1 MGSNWLDL
9 NDNLNAQIGVVS
21 TLFLAVLALL
31 WLRRGSKANPPLP
44 PGPRGFPIVGYLPFL
59 AGDLHRQ
66 FTQLST
72 LYGPIYKLWLGG
84 QLCVVVNSPS
94 LVKEVVR
101 DKDVIFANRDPIIA
115 IMVATY
121 GGRDIVLSP
130 YGPEWKKMRK
140 IFVREMLSNTIL
152 DNLYSLR
159 REEVKKS
166 IKNVYEKIGE
176 EIDIGDLGFVTVINA
191 VMSML
196 WGGKLEGENVAI
208 VDGVEFKRAAG
219 KLMVLFGRPN
229 VSDFF
234 PAIAWLDLQG
244 IERETREI
252 KDLFEVMFD
261 SAIEKR
267 RKLNNME
274 ETRDGDERKDFLQ
287 FLLELHDAEMS
298 ITTDQL
304 KALLMDTVVGGTDTT
319 TTVVEWTMAELL
331 KHPKVMK
338 KVQEELTRVV
348 GLNKTIEEFHLSQL
362 TYLNAAIKETFRL
375 HPTLPFLV
383 PRCPSQSATIGGF
396 HVPKGTRVFL
406 NVWAIQRDPSIWEDP
421 LEFRPERFLN
431 DPNKYDYSGNNFH
444 FFPFGSGRRL
454 CAGLPLAERM
464 MVYILAS
471 FLHSFD
477 WKLPPGGKLEL
488 SDRFGIVT
496 KKSEPLIAIPTPRL
510 SNLELYR

>member
-1 MGSNWLDL
+1 MDL
-9 NDNLNAQIGVVS
+9 NDNQNAQIGVVS
-21 TLFLAVLALL
+21 IIFLAVLALL
-31 WLRRGSKANPPLP
+31 WLRRGNKANPPLP

-84 QLCVVVNSPS
+84 KLCVVVSSPS

-101 DKDVIFANRDPIIA
+101 DKDTIFANHDPITA
-115 IMVATY
+115 LAVASY
-121 GGRDIVLSP
+121 GGHDILVPP
-130 YGPEWKKMRK
+130 YGPEWKKLRK
-140 IFVREMLSNTIL
+140 IFVRGMLSNTIL

-166 IKNVYEKIGE
+166 IKNVFEKIGE
-176 EIDIGDLGFVTVINA
+176 EIDIGDLSFVTVINA
-191 VMSML
+191 VMSMI
-196 WGGKLEGENVAI
+196 WGGKLEGENVPI
-208 VDGVEFKRAAG
+208 VDGVEFKRAAA

-244 IERETREI
+244 IERETRKI

-267 RKLNNME
+267 RKLKNME
-274 ETRDGDERKDFLQ
+274 ETRDGDRNERKDFLQ

-298 ITTDQL
+298 ITTHQL
-304 KALLMDTVVGGTDTT
+304 KGLLMDTVVGATETTT
-319 TTVVEWTMAELL
+319 TTVEWTTAELL
-331 KHPKVMK
+331 KHPEVMK
-338 KVQEELTRVV
+338 KVQEELTQVV
-348 GLNKTIEEFHLSQL
+348 GLNNTVEEFHLSQL

-375 HPTLPFLV
+375 HPPLPFLV
-383 PRCPSQSATIGGF
+383 PHCPSQSATVGGY
-396 HVPKGTRVFL
+396 HIPKGTRVFL

-431 DPNKYDYSGNNFH
+431 DPKYDYSGNNFY
-444 FFPFGSGRRL
+444 FFPFGSGRRI

-488 SDRFGIVT
+488 SDRFGIVIQ
-496 KKSEPLIAIPTPRL
+496 KSEPLIAIPTSRL
-510 SNLELYR
+510 SNLELYH